1 MPEEFD
7 PQDASTDQDTKY
19 RFFPVVRRGYPPAQN
34 YSASDARGE
43 SAITAGG
50 SLTVGFDV
58 ETPDAPGTPAE
69 ERDVDI
75 DMYGPGYVDGI
86 DQEQVVRREPE
97 GDTTNYP
104 PNYLATV
111 EFDAPDLPWVF
122 SPVADDTQ
130 TTQDGDGNSEAKGRG
145 LPWLCLVV
153 VERTEE
159 TRVEPAGQKPL
170 PSIEAPVAELPPLDE
185 AWAWAHAQ
193 TVGSP
198 DAKARAESEESD
210 GQTLAEAFDS
220 ESTLT
225 RSRLVSPRNL
235 QGSTKYV
242 AAVVPV
248 FKAGRKAGL
257 GREVPDRDDGKM
269 ALSWD
274 HTKTSVHGGSGDET
288 VTLPVYH
295 HWTFTTGQTGD
306 FEYLARQLEPRNL
319 NDGEEYD
326 IGFENVDATDPGPD
340 VLGLW
345 GLPDDDRTVR
355 LGGALRQEDST
366 AGSYATDEKRTKLR
380 ELLNAPADLQEFT
393 DEDYEVVGPQIY
405 GGRHAETTT
414 LPDTAPSNEQWLST
428 LNLHPGHRL
437 AAAVG
442 TSVVRDN
449 QEQLMASAW
458 DQVGEIREA
467 NRLLAASQLS
477 RAAME
482 TKIRSLDDTPSGW
495 TAQFTG
501 PAHDRVLAPDGRT
514 VGAYLEDSAVPRAL
528 TSAPFRRLTSGSG
541 RLAGR
546 LDGTVDAGR
555 LLEKVANGETSVV
568 SSDDGPGGITA
579 QKDDV
584 DLVELCASLE
594 SQRDDD
600 GQQDDEE
607 ERPPRVQDVLKR
619 LSEIESVCEDVLDL
633 LAKLLGGELDQDEA
647 TGLAS
652 TAEDRWRDVWTHL
665 DGLGRLLVAV
675 AQAEADHD
683 LPGVSDEFTATLA
696 RQLYERLTNIA
707 NRDLVDPGEDDV
719 YGPDGAREAQRDALD
734 LLVAIADV
742 RSYLDVATGSADD
755 YSAGLAC
762 DPDVETVD
770 AQQPDLGAVA
780 DAVDPVAALRERA
793 ESRLGGLTLAG
804 RRDPF
809 DRVMAYPEFPDP
821 MFRDLKEVSE
831 DFLLPGVEEIPR
843 ETFGA
848 LSTNPQFIEAFMT
861 GLNHEMAD
869 ELLWRGF
876 PTDRRGSY
884 FRQFW
889 DPSAR
894 IPKPDDPDDL
904 KDITEMHTWD
914 EKPTSKLG
922 SNVMTGAG
930 GGGTQNPGQG
940 SEPTTNVV
948 VVIRGELLRRYPQ
961 TTIYATK
968 AKCVDRTDGSG
979 SERVPE
985 WATQAETS
993 DQVDTDYHRFPVF
1006 RGELDP
1012 DVNFLGF
1019 DLTPDEAKGA
1029 EPTKSLGESGDSWV
1043 TGTEDGDPV
1052 DELGWFFVMEEAP
1065 GEVRFGLD
1073 VNQGDVGG
1081 RPNGVTY
1088 EKSDGSTDV
1097 AKTDSP
1103 NDDPEHGWSG
1113 MSWGHLVD
1121 SQSAL
1126 ESKDN
1131 ISVYEDRPG
1140 GENWK
1145 TEEDKKWVED
1155 EQVDQVQ
1162 DPTLNREDEATWGL
1176 NSAHMAYVTWQRP
1189 VRIAI
1194 HADDLLPGSG
1204 GVHCDDPSNDD
1215 GGSN

>member
-1 MPEEFD
+1 MPDGDSID
-7 PQDASTDQDTKY
+7 PNDASQDPDTKY

-34 YSASDARGE
+34 YEAPDPDDEKKRE
-43 SAITAGG
+43 IQAGG
-50 SLTVGFDV
+50 SLTVSFDV
-58 ETPDAPGTPAE
+58 ETPDASGTPDE
-69 ERDVDI
+69 PGDVSI
-75 DMYGPGYVDGI
+75 DMYGPGYIDGI
-86 DQEQVVRREPE
+86 DQDQVVRREPE
-97 GDTTNYP
+97 EDTSNYP

-111 EFDAPDLPWVF
+111 EFDAPDFPWVF

-130 TTQDGDGNSEAKGRG
+130 TTQDGNGNGDPKGRG

-153 VERTEE
+153 VEKTEE

-170 PSIEAPVAELPPLDE
+170 PSLKAPVAELPPLDE

-198 DAKARAESEESD
+198 KKKSGDSLK
-210 GQTLAEAFDS
+210 EAFGS
-220 ESTLT
+220 ESKLT

-248 FKAGRKAGL
+248 FEAGRKAGL
-257 GREVPDRDDGKM
+257 GQEAPEEDDGKM
-269 ALSWD
+269 ALAW
-274 HTKTSVHGGSGDET
+274 HPGKTSVNGGTSDAT

-319 NDGEEYD
+319 SGDEYD
-326 IGFENVDATDPGPD
+326 IGFEDIDVTDPGPSE
-340 VLGLW
+340 LELW
-345 GLPDDDRTVR
+345 GRPDDDRTVR

-366 AGSYATDEKRTKLR
+366 AGSYTADARRELR
-380 ELLNAPADLQEFT
+380 ELLNAPGDIEEFT

-405 GGRHAETTT
+405 GGRHAETTE
-414 LPDTAPSNEQWLST
+414 LPATPPDEEKWLST

-442 TSVVRDN
+442 TSIVRDN

-458 DQVGEIREA
+458 DQVGGIREA
-467 NRLLAASQLS
+467 NRLLAATQLS

-482 TKIRSLDDTPSGW
+482 TKIRSLKDTPAGW

-501 PAHDRVLAPDGRT
+501 PAHDRVLVSDGQT
-514 VGAYLEDSAVPRAL
+514 AGAYLEDSSVPRAL

-541 RLAGR
+541 RLAKR

-555 LLEKVANGETSVV
+555 ILEKVVNDGMPVV
-568 SSDDGPGGITA
+568 SADDGPGGTTP
-579 QKDDV
+579 QQDDI
-584 DLVELCASLE
+584 DLVELCARL
-594 SQRDDD
+594 RDQLD
-600 GQQDDEE
+600 GDSQQDDG
-607 ERPPRVQDVLKR
+607 ERAPPVREVLNR
-619 LSEIESVCEDVLDL
+619 LSQMESICEDIIDL
-633 LAKLLGGELDQDEA
+633 LTELLGPDEA
-647 TGLAS
+647 AS
-652 TAEDRWRDVWTHL
+652 FASRAESRWRDIWNHL
-665 DGLGRLLVAV
+665 DGLDHLMEEIAEE
-675 AQAEADHD
+675 EADHG
-683 LPGVSDEFTATLA
+683 LPKVADAFTKNLA
-696 RQLYERLTNIA
+696 QQLYGRLSAIA
-707 NRDLVDPGEDDV
+707 NRDLVDPGEDDR
-719 YGPDGAREAQRDALD
+719 YGRDDVREAQGDVFD
-734 LLVAIADV
+734 LLEALAEV
-742 RSYLDVATGSADD
+742 RSYLTAEGSDED
-755 YSAGLAC
+755 YTAGLAC
-762 DPDVETVD
+762 DPDVETSD
-770 AQQPDLGAVA
+770 AQRPNLGSVS
-780 DAVDPVAALRERA
+780 DAVEPVPALRARA
-793 ESRLGGLTLAG
+793 ESRLGGITLEG

-809 DRVMAYPEFPDP
+809 DRVMAYPEFDDP

-831 DFLLPGVEEIPR
+831 DYLLPGVSEIPR

-848 LSTNPQFIEAFMT
+848 LSTNPQFIESFMT

-914 EKPTSKLG
+914 DKPESKLG
-922 SNVMTGAG
+922 SNIMTGAG
-930 GGGTQNPGQG
+930 GGGSENPGQG
-940 SEPTTNVV
+940 AEPTTNVV

-968 AKCVDRTDGSG
+968 AKCVDRTDGPG

-985 WATQAETS
+985 WPSREETN
-993 DQVDTDYHRFPVF
+993 DAVDTDYHRFPVF

-1019 DLTPDEAKGA
+1019 DLSPDEAKGA
-1029 EPTKSLGESGDSWV
+1029 DATKSLGKAGDSWV

-1081 RPNGVTY
+1081 RPNGVSY
-1088 EKSDGSTDV
+1088 V
-1097 AKTDSP
+1097 
-1103 NDDPEHGWSG
+1103 DPENGSGVADTDAPNESPERGWSG

-1121 SQSAL
+1121 SQSDL
-1126 ESKDN
+1126 DTKDN
-1131 ISVYEDRPG
+1131 ISVYRDVPGQED
-1140 GENWK
+1140 WK
-1145 TEEDKKWVED
+1145 TVKGNEWVSKSVID
-1155 EQVDQVQ
+1155 DDDSGVQ
-1162 DPTLNREDEATWGL
+1162 DPTLDKEEEATWGL
-1176 NSAHMAYVTWQRP
+1176 NSAHMAYITWQRP

-1194 HADDLLPGSG
+1194 HADDLLPGTG
-1204 GVHCDDPSNDD
+1204 GVHCDDSTSGN

>member
-1 MPEEFD
+1 MPEDFD
-7 PQDASTDQDTKY
+7 PQDASTDSDTKY
-19 RFFPVVRRGYPPAQN
+19 RFFPVVRRGYPPTQN
-34 YSASDARGE
+34 YSADDAQGKP
-43 SAITAGG
+43 AITAGG
-50 SLTVGFDV
+50 SLTVNFDV

-69 ERDVDI
+69 ERNVSI
-75 DMYGPGYVDGI
+75 DMYGPEHVDGI
-86 DQEQVVRREPE
+86 DQNQVVRREPE
-97 GDTTNYP
+97 EDTTNYP

-130 TTQDGDGNSEAKGRG
+130 TTQNGGGSSSDPKGRG

-159 TRVEPAGQKPL
+159 TRIEPAGQKPL

-210 GQTLAEAFDS
+210 GRTLEEAFGS

-248 FKAGRKAGL
+248 FEAGRMAGL
-257 GREVPDRDDGKM
+257 GKEVPERDDGKM

-274 HTKTSVHGGSGDET
+274 PTKTSVNGGSGDET

-306 FEYLARQLEPRNL
+306 FESLARKLEPRNL

-326 IGFENVDATDPGPD
+326 IGFEKVDATDPGPD
-340 VLGLW
+340 SLGLW

-355 LGGALRQEDST
+355 LGGALRQEDSS
-366 AGSYATDEKRTKLR
+366 AGSYATEETRAKLR
-380 ELLNAPADLQEFT
+380 ELLNAPAALQEFT
-393 DEDYEVVGPQIY
+393 DEDYDVVGPQIY

-414 LPDTAPSNEQWLST
+414 LPDTPPSNEQWLST

-442 TSVVRDN
+442 TSIVRDN

-467 NRLLAASQLS
+467 NRLLAAAQLS

-482 TKIRSLDDTPSGW
+482 TKVRSLENTPAGW

-514 VGAYLEDSAVPRAL
+514 VGAYLEDSSVPRAL

-546 LDGTVDAGR
+546 LDRTVDAGR
-555 LLEKVANGETSVV
+555 ILETVVNGRTSVV

-584 DLVELCASLE
+584 ELAELCASLE

-600 GQQDDEE
+600 DQQDDED
-607 ERPPRVQDVLKR
+607 RPQVDEVLKR
-619 LSEIESVCEDVLDL
+619 LSKTEGVCEDILNL
-633 LAKLLGGELDQDEA
+633 LAKLLGGELDRDEA
-647 TGLAS
+647 AELAS
-652 TAEDRWRDVWTHL
+652 RAENRWNDVWIFL
-665 DGLGRLLVAV
+665 DALEPLMVAV
-675 AQAEADHD
+675 AEAEADHN
-683 LPGVSDEFTATLA
+683 LPGVSDEFTEQLA
-696 RQLYERLTNIA
+696 QQLYERLAAIA
-707 NRDLVDPGEDDV
+707 ERDLIDPGEDDR
-719 YGPDGAREAQRDALD
+719 YGPDDAREAQTDVLD

-742 RSYLDVATGSADD
+742 RDYLDVATGSDDD
-755 YSAGLAC
+755 YSAGLVC
-762 DPDVETVD
+762 DPDVGTGD
-770 AQQPDLGAVA
+770 AQRPDLGSVA
-780 DAVDPVAALRERA
+780 DAVDPVTSLRERA

-831 DFLLPGVEEIPR
+831 DYLLPGVEEIPR

-848 LSTNPQFIEAFMT
+848 LSTNPQFIESFMT

-904 KDITEMHTWD
+904 KDITEIHTWD

-922 SNVMTGAG
+922 SNIMTGAG
-930 GGGTQNPGQG
+930 GGGSQHPGQG

-968 AKCVDRTDGSG
+968 AKCVDRTNGSG

-985 WATQAETS
+985 WASQQET
-993 DQVDTDYHRFPVF
+993 DDAVDTDYHRFPVF

-1043 TGTEDGDPV
+1043 TGTENGDPV

-1073 VNQGDVGG
+1073 VNQGDIGE
-1081 RPNGVTY
+1081 RPNGVSY
-1088 EKSDGSTDV
+1088 DDPDDGSGVADTD
-1097 AKTDSP
+1097 KP
-1103 NDDPEHGWSG
+1103 NENPEHGWSG
-1113 MSWGHLVD
+1113 MSWGHLVE
-1121 SQSAL
+1121 SKSAL
-1126 ESKDN
+1126 DSKDN
-1131 ISVYEDRPG
+1131 ISVYKDVPG
-1140 GENWK
+1140 QEGWETKK
-1145 TEEDKKWVED
+1145 TNQWVTD
-1155 EQVDQVQ
+1155 SATDAVQ
-1162 DPTLNREDEATWGL
+1162 DPTLDKEDEATWGL
-1176 NSAHMAYVTWQRP
+1176 NSAHMAYITWQRP

-1194 HADDLLPGSG
+1194 HADDLLPGTG
-1204 GVHCDDPSNDD
+1204 GVHCNDSTSGNGVSN
-1215 GGSN
+1215 